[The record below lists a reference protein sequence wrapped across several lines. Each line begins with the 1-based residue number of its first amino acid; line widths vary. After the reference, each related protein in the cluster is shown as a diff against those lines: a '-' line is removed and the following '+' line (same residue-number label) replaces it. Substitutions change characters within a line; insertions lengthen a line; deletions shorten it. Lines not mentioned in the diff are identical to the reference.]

1 MFFLKSA
8 ELTDAMVERIRYETS
23 HRKIN
28 KVTGLA
34 YPALR
39 GRARELDRLRSSEV
53 CPRSGLPGAKCA
65 CEAAP
70 GPETDPLA
78 AARGSDS

>member
-8 ELTDAMVERIRYETS
+8 ELTDAMVERIRYKTS

-34 YPALR
+34 YPPYAVVLVN
-39 GRARELDRLRSSEV
+39 L
-53 CPRSGLPGAKCA
+53 
-65 CEAAP
+65 
-70 GPETDPLA
+70 TD
-78 AARGSDS
+78 